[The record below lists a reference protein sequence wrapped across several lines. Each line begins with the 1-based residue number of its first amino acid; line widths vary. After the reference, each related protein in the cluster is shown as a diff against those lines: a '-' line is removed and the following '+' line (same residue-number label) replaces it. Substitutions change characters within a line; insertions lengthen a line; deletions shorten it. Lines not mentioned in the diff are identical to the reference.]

1 MTASGLA
8 QTCLLVLAAQFARA
22 LPGHSALK
30 SKRAQGRP
38 GADLAPAVCC
48 AKGTRRRTAQQ
59 HTGGANH
66 SAFPARWSDGLC
78 RALPGAELSLW
89 PPSLQRNSPATR
101 RLTRSPPPQ
110 ELGRSNDGQDHTV
123 LPYARPAISLQFS
136 QPCRQSRKLS
146 PITRPSLRD
155 GRTAYAVLSREPNF
169 PSGLPRPCELT
180 MPSARLG
187 SRTSPQ
193 ELDRSNDGQDHTVLP
208 YALSAVR
215 LHAVTSSQGLP
226 ALPATLRADA
236 AASTATRPAFRTTRE
251 PPLFVRPGCRD
262 LCRNSEFR

>member
-8 QTCLLVLAAQFARA
+8 RTRLLALATNFARA
-22 LPGHSALK
+22 LHLRSALK

-89 PPSLQRNSPATR
+89 PPSRSRNSPAPR
-101 RLTRSPPPQ
+101 RSTRSPP
-110 ELGRSNDGQDHTV
+110 
-123 LPYARPAISLQFS
+123 
-136 QPCRQSRKLS
+136 
-146 PITRPSLRD
+146 
-155 GRTAYAVLSREPNF
+155 
-169 PSGLPRPCELT
+169 
-180 MPSARLG
+180 
-187 SRTSPQ
+187 PQ

-208 YALSAVR
+208 YA
-215 LHAVTSSQGLP
+215 
-226 ALPATLRADA
+226 
-236 AASTATRPAFRTTRE
+236 RPAMFATGFDDAVHVAANPRARRTCQRRSSARCPGLTE
-251 PPLFVRPGCRD
+251 SNPPCPGHSRPTLPRPPQAR
-262 LCRNSEFR
+262 LAKTTTT

>member
-1 MTASGLA
+1 M
-8 QTCLLVLAAQFARA
+8 
-22 LPGHSALK
+22 P
-30 SKRAQGRP
+30 RP
-38 GADLAPAVCC
+38 PRKEGAGKAGCRLAPAVRC
-48 AKGTRRRTAQQ
+48 AKRTRRKP
-59 HTGGANH
+59 H
-66 SAFPARWSDGLC
+66 SSI
-78 RALPGAELSLW
+78 
-89 PPSLQRNSPATR
+89 Q
-101 RLTRSPPPQ
+101 
-110 ELGRSNDGQDHTV
+110 V
-123 LPYARPAISLQFS
+123 
-136 QPCRQSRKLS
+136 S